1 MVSEAERVLVE
12 ARAMGVDIEAATAH
26 PLRTMLKLDLIASS
40 FGIAVFLLF
49 YYASV
54 SVLTIYWV
62 VVFNRTTPDADGINV
77 WYAGV
82 LSGTLVFVRR
92 RVGPAP
98 GAKAAHVGRC
108 GRLDRDDDLPHPPDR
123 PPPYRLLLQRAS

>member
-1 MVSEAERVLVE
+1 MISFVLLRELSPRIRDQLMVSEADRVLVE

-62 VVFNRTTPDADGINV
+62 VVFNRIH
-77 WYAGV
+77 AGRRRHQR
-82 LSGTLVFVRR
+82 LVRR
-92 RVGPAP
+92 RAVRNARLLRRRLRPAP
-98 GAKAAHVGRC
+98 GAKASHAGRS
-108 GRLDRDDDLPHPPDR
+108 GRAR
-123 PPPYRLLLQRAS
+123 S